1 MLLNDIGSIPNTT
14 LKKINQHLESNYGFK
29 LSENVK
35 VDELDIISENIQNE
49 ITDLKIKG
57 DDAKHS
63 PEISK
68 RLLVLEGLK
77 QLKEYAML
85 GPIQSPKLDTVI
97 NSMTDFVV
105 NTFNHRGV
113 SMDDFEDAMSDAMK
127 VYRASKYDFPNEM
140 IEAKVRERAL
150 PLLGG
155 PTASPMVPEEVQDF
169 GVDEIDLSEDFE
181 PNALM
186 SKEEYL
192 AKKKR
197 LQQIQMS
204 PQASKDPTMKQKIM
218 KMAAMLN
225 QRAQANGF
233 LTAEETMTDEGSV
246 WDNIGKRDNADSGH
260 APLDLDVVQ
269 QRTLGKIGFKA
280 PATPTQGEKIPTVR
294 DKFGRMV
301 QDPFAANAA
310 ARRSGVVHE
319 DDDMNESEM
328 EEAVR
333 VFGKTGLT
341 EPTRHYNKDPSNPE
355 ATAHRNQ
362 TAAMA
367 KQARADGKLTGGTNP
382 KMDKHVT
389 VTPNSQKASWSPE
402 RAIVKTRST
411 EGTEMKE
418 NKNLVKH
425 LRALL
430 ETEVSQAEVMMAAK
444 GFAQELQEMVEKI
457 GRLQNEDLP
466 PVTDQMRETYGME
479 SASAFQTQIYGAL
492 QSVMDSLYTAK
503 GQVDDAVANM
513 ASTGQVTA
521 QVDMDK
527 DMSMDPNAGVDDMSM
542 DAELDLDNIGD
553 DLAAGAGD
561 EMGDEFGGAE
571 EEEPLGRSMKTE
583 SAQQLRRKI
592 AEMQKIVA
600 KAKKLKEAQKR

>member
-29 LSENVK
+29 LSENVE

-85 GPIQSPKLDTVI
+85 GPVQSPKLDSVV
-97 NSMTDFVV
+97 NGMVNFVV
-105 NTFNHRGV
+105 DTFHHAGT
-113 SMDDFEDAMSDAMK
+113 SMDDFEEAVRDAMK
-127 VYRASKYDFPNEM
+127 IYRSSPFRFPDDM
-140 IEAKVRERAL
+140 IENKVRQLAL
-150 PLLGG
+150 PRLSSN
-155 PTASPMVPEEVQDF
+155 TAESMFEEEQDMET
-169 GVDEIDLSEDFE
+169 DEIDLSEDFE

-186 SKEEYL
+186 SKEDYM

-204 PQASKDPTMKQKIM
+204 PAASKDPELKKKIM
-218 KMAAMLN
+218 RMAAMLN

-233 LTAEETMTDEGSV
+233 VTAEESVTDEDSV
-246 WDNIGKRDNADSGH
+246 WDNIGKRDNAHSGH

-269 QRTLGKIGFKA
+269 QRTLGKLGFKT
-280 PATPTQGEKIPTVR
+280 PATPTQDEKISTVR

-310 ARRSGVVHE
+310 ARRKGVVHE
-319 DDDMNESEM
+319 GELE
-328 EEAVR
+328 
-333 VFGKTGLT
+333 
-341 EPTRHYNKDPSNPE
+341 
-355 ATAHRNQ
+355 
-362 TAAMA
+362 
-367 KQARADGKLTGGTNP
+367 GTN
-382 KMDKHVT
+382 M
-389 VTPNSQKASWSPE
+389 
-402 RAIVKTRST
+402 R
-411 EGTEMKE
+411 E

-492 QSVMDSLYTAK
+492 QGVMDSLYTAK
-503 GQVDDAVANM
+503 NQVDDAVANM

-527 DMSMDPNAGVDDMSM
+527 DMSMGPNAGGEELSM
-542 DAELDLDNIGD
+542 DSELDLDNIGD
-553 DLAAGAGD
+553 DLAGGD
-561 EMGDEFGGAE
+561 KMGDEFGGAE

-583 SAQQLRRKI
+583 SAQQLKRKI